1 MLVAVAAGV
10 SSESQ
15 PASSAAAPP
24 ARPAPSTARRDERV
38 TCPSWRGWLGGA
50 MSASGSTRDCDV
62 VVLGLGP
69 GGEHAARKL
78 GEAGLDVIGVDEAL
92 VGGECPFWGCTPSK
106 LMVRPADLIAEVRRA
121 DRLAGE
127 ALVWPDWSL
136 VAARIREANHDWTDG
151 QHVEP
156 LEHAGVRIVRGHGR
170 LDGPGVVRVEQDGDT
185 TVLRA
190 SRGVLLNTGTEP
202 LRPPIAGLAATPY
215 WTNRETMQATE
226 VPDRLVVVGGGPNG
240 LELAQVFARYG
251 AQVTLLEL
259 ADRIAASE
267 EPEAGDVLTTVLRDE
282 GIEVRAGVEIERVDH
297 DGVFHVHVG
306 GQVLDADEL
315 LVAAGR
321 SPNLAD
327 VGLETVGLDP
337 EADTRRDRRA
347 HAGRRAA
354 LGGRR
359 HHREGRVHPRLA
371 LPGRRRGRGHPR
383 QGRAAGGLPCGL
395 PGHVHR
401 PGAGVGRDDRGPGPR
416 GRALGPGRA
425 GADRAVRPGLAAR
438 TGHHRHRQGGRGRR
452 PGRAGGRDRRGAVR
466 RGGDRD
472 ARDRGARARCPSR
485 GCGRCT
491 TPTRPSTGRS
501 RRR

>member
-1 MLVAVAAGV
+1 
-10 SSESQ
+10 
-15 PASSAAAPP
+15 
-24 ARPAPSTARRDERV
+24 
-38 TCPSWRGWLGGA
+38 
-50 MSASGSTRDCDV
+50 V

-78 GEAGLDVIGVDEAL
+78 GEAGLDVIGVDKAL

-127 ALVWPDWSL
+127 SSVWPDWSL

-202 LRPPIAGLAATPY
+202 LRPPIAGLDATPY
-215 WTNRETMQATE
+215 WTNRETMKVTE

-267 EPEAGDVLTTVLRDE
+267 EPEASDVLTTVFGEE
-282 GIEVRAGVEIERVDH
+282 GIEVRAGVDIERVDH
-297 DGVFHVHVG
+297 DGVFHVDVG
-306 GQVLDADEL
+306 GQVLDADQL
-315 LVAAGR
+315 LVAVGR
-321 SPNLAD
+321 SPNLGD

-337 EADTRRDRRA
+337 EADTVEIDEHMRAGERLWAVGDITGKGALTHVSRYQASGAVADILGKDGPPADYRAVSRVTFTDPELAAVGMTEGQAREAGLSVRVGLAQVERSARGWLHGPGTTGMVKVVEDADRGVLVGATVVAPYGGEVIGMLVTAVHGEVPVARLRTMHYA
-347 HAGRRAA
+347 YPTFHRTIEAA
-354 LGGRR
+354 LK
-359 HHREGRVHPRLA
+359 RL
-371 LPGRRRGRGHPR
+371 G
-383 QGRAAGGLPCGL
+383 
-395 PGHVHR
+395 
-401 PGAGVGRDDRGPGPR
+401 
-416 GRALGPGRA
+416 
-425 GADRAVRPGLAAR
+425 
-438 TGHHRHRQGGRGRR
+438 
-452 PGRAGGRDRRGAVR
+452 
-466 RGGDRD
+466 
-472 ARDRGARARCPSR
+472 
-485 GCGRCT
+485 
-491 TPTRPSTGRS
+491 
-501 RRR
+501 